1 MPKTVAH
8 HMIRNIVHSTLL
20 ILSMLLLSSG
30 LGWLMWGT
38 DGLFWLGVFGVGLLI
53 LGPAVSP
60 QIVLKMYKARQLS
73 ERDAPYLMRMVNS
86 LAGKAQLPAMPRVY
100 YVPSRIANAFAVG
113 TRKNGAIAVTDGLL
127 RNFSSRELQGVLA
140 HELGHLNSNDGWVM
154 SLADS
159 LSQLVSLMSWIG
171 QFLLIINLPLFLWG
185 DYQIPWLFIVIL
197 VLAPTVSALLQLA
210 LSRTR
215 EFEADL
221 QAAMLTGDPRGL
233 ASGLAK
239 LERISGNWFEN
250 LFLPGRRVPE
260 PSLLR
265 THPPTDER
273 VRRLLELEQDLTPEI
288 DRKEHSRDRLLS
300 SQAPVM
306 SPPRWHVSRF
316 WY

>member
-1 MPKTVAH
+1 
-8 HMIRNIVHSTLL
+8 MIRNIVHSTLL

-38 DGLFWLGVFGVGLLI
+38 DGLFWLGIFGVGLLI
-53 LGPAVSP
+53 LGHAVSP

-185 DYQIPWLFIVIL
+185 DYQIPWLFIIIL

-265 THPPTDER
+265 THPPTEER
-273 VRRLLELEQDLTPEI
+273 VRRLLELEQDLTHEI
-288 DRKEHSRDRLLS
+288 DKKGHSRDLLLS